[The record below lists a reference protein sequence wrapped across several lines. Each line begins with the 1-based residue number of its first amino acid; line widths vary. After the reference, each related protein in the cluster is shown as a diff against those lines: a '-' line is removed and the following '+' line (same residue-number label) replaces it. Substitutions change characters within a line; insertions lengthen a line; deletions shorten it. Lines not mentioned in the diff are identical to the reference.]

1 MHQETIIRPSA
12 VPIRSGIVTLSG
24 YGIKVAVD
32 RRHLAV
38 SDGIGR
44 QRREGRFAKATS
56 RIKRLIV
63 IAQTGFVTL
72 EALRWLHDAKA
83 AFIQLDHDGS
93 ILTAS
98 IGGLDDARLRRAQAL
113 IAHTEYRVPIAREL
127 LEAKLRGQLAVLDS
141 FGLEGGSKVRAAIA
155 LLDRA
160 DRIDRVLIAEA
171 QAAEAYWDAWA
182 GVPMTFAQR
191 DRVPDHWRT
200 FGNRRSPLTLR
211 PKNAANP
218 LNACLNLLY
227 RLLEVET
234 RIALIARGIDSS
246 LGIFHCD
253 EANRQSLAADVME
266 PVRPHVDAFVLNL
279 ARTRTF
285 SAKDFAETR
294 EGACRLASPL
304 AQELAPTM
312 VTWAKLVAPY
322 AEAVSRH
329 VARLARSGLGMEA
342 PIRAAA
348 GERAR
353 VKVRVRPIAAPAA
366 PKAVRSVPI
375 ATAANACRSCGAKLA
390 IRKRLFCDQCLP
402 DRREEAQLSTAA
414 SFRSAGPAKIAAM
427 RAAGHDPTIAPE
439 AQRRRAATA
448 SKQRKAVAAWRDDG
462 SLDHVDF
469 RRDIRPKLQCLPVRV
484 IAEAMGASISHGSKV
499 RSGLLVPHKRH
510 WRALEKIVQPLALG
524 AQSGVF
530 PARFGEHL
538 KRGCVVTPKGEGK

>member
-1 MHQETIIRPSA
+1 MHQKTTTQPGA

-44 QRREGRFAKATS
+44 QRRAGRFAKATS
-56 RIKRLIV
+56 RIKRFIV

-113 IAHTEYRVPIAREL
+113 IVHTEHRLPIAREL
-127 LEAKLRGQLAVLDS
+127 LEAKIKGQLAILDS
-141 FGLEGGSKVRAAIA
+141 FGLDGANGVCGA
-155 LLDRA
+155 LTRLDCA

-182 GVPMTFAQR
+182 DVPMTFAQR

-200 FGNRRSPLTLR
+200 FGARRSPLTLAPR
-211 PKNAANP
+211 NAANP

-234 RIALIARGIDSS
+234 RIALIARGIDPS

-253 EANRQSLAADVME
+253 EANRSSLAADVME
-266 PVRPHVDAFVLNL
+266 AVRPHVDAFVLNL

-312 VTWAKLVAPY
+312 ATWAKLVAPY
-322 AEAVSRH
+322 AEK
-329 VARLARSGLGMEA
+329 VARQVAALAKNGLGIAA
-342 PIRAAA
+342 PI
-348 GERAR
+348 GPKPSLDRAR
-353 VKVRVRPIAAPAA
+353 VKVRLRPIAAPIA

-375 ATAANACRSCGAKLA
+375 ATAANACRSCGAKLT
-390 IRKRLFCDQCLP
+390 IRKRVYCNRCLP
-402 DRREEAQLSTAA
+402 DQMEAQRRAVTPAFQA
-414 SFRSAGPAKIAAM
+414 GGPAKIAAM
-427 RAAGHDPTIAPE
+427 RAAGHDPTTTRE
-439 AQRRRAATA
+439 AQQRRAASA
-448 SKQRKAVAAWRDDG
+448 SQQRKAVVAWHDDG
-462 SLDHVDF
+462 SLDRVDF
-469 RRDIRPKLQCLPVRV
+469 RHDILPKLQSLPVRV
-484 IAEAMGASISHGSKV
+484 IAEAMGASLSHGSKV
-499 RSGLLVPHKRH
+499 RNGLLLPHKRH
-510 WRALEKIVQPLALG
+510 WMKLLTSLDNLDV
-524 AQSGVF
+524 
-530 PARFGEHL
+530 
-538 KRGCVVTPKGEGK
+538 

>member
-1 MHQETIIRPSA
+1 
-12 VPIRSGIVTLSG
+12 VTLSG

-32 RRHLAV
+32 RRHLSV

-44 QRREGRFAKATS
+44 QRRAGRFAKATS
-56 RIKRLIV
+56 RIKRLVV

-113 IAHTEYRVPIAREL
+113 IPMTEHRLVIAREI
-127 LEAKLRGQLAVLDS
+127 LEAKLKGQLAVLDS
-141 FGLEGGSKVRAAIA
+141 FGLEGSGAVRKALA

-182 GVPMTFAQR
+182 RVSVTFAQR
-191 DRVPDHWRT
+191 DRAPDHWRT

-234 RIALIARGIDSS
+234 RIALIARGIDPSV
-246 LGIFHCD
+246 GIFHQD
-253 EANRQSLAADVME
+253 EANRSSLAADVME
-266 PVRPHVDAFVLNL
+266 PVRPHVDAFVLNI

-285 SAKDFAETR
+285 SAKDFVETR

-312 VTWAKLVAPY
+312 ATWAKLVAPY
-322 AEAVSRH
+322 AEAVARH
-329 VARLARSGLGMEA
+329 VARLAKSGLGMEA
-342 PIRAAA
+342 PIRTAA
-348 GERAR
+348 GDRAQ

-375 ATAANACRSCGAKLA
+375 ATAANACRSCGAKLT
-390 IRKRLFCDQCLP
+390 IRKRVYCDRCFP
-402 DRREEAQLSTAA
+402 DQMEAQRRAMTPAFQA
-414 SFRSAGPAKIAAM
+414 GGPAKIAAM
-427 RAAGHDPTIAPE
+427 RTAGHNPTTTPE
-439 AQRRRAATA
+439 AQRRRASTA
-448 SKQRKAVAAWRDDG
+448 SKQRKAVAAWWDDG
-462 SLDHVDF
+462 SLDRVDF
-469 RRDIRPKLQCLPVRV
+469 RRDILPKLQGLPVRV
-484 IAEAMGASISHGSKV
+484 IAEAMGCSGSHGSKV

-510 WRALEKIVQPLALG
+510 WKALLTTVRA
-524 AQSGVF
+524 
-530 PARFGEHL
+530 
-538 KRGCVVTPKGEGK
+538 T